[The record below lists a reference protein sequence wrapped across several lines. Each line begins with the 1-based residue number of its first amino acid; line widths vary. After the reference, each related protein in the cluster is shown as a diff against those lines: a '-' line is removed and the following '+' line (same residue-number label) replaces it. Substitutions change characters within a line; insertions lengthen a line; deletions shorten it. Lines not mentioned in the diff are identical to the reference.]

1 MNLEDTIKRNNAIMQ
16 NVADKMDALSKNKKT
31 EGTETK
37 EKNTVLEEI
46 KKGLDNHYKNISD
59 VMTKLVKTSQNN
71 SSEVVDKETSL
82 KIDDILKTL
91 TDYVNKDEARVHIH
105 KKQIILFGKDSSLT
119 TKSFLLMVG
128 ILIILVSSLKYLPPF
143 FDHFSNVKKE
153 RDTYQIFYRYHYLRF
168 IKESNNQALENIE
181 NQLKLIQNQDSSF
194 MQNYNDMEEWLKK
207 DLQIKSL
214 KDQLKEIEH
223 DS

>member
-1 MNLEDTIKRNNAIMQ
+1 MNLEDTIKKNNFLMQ
-16 NVADKMDALSKNKKT
+16 SVADKMDAFSKNKKT
-31 EGTETK
+31 DGIETK
-37 EKNTVLEEI
+37 EKNTVLEDL
-46 KKGLDNHYKNISD
+46 KKELNNHYKNISD
-59 VMTKLVKTSQNN
+59 TITKLLKASQINA
-71 SSEVVDKETSL
+71 SELENKETSI
-82 KIDDILKTL
+82 KINAILKTL
-91 TDYVNKDEARVHIH
+91 TDYINKDEARVHIH